1 MSPKVDSV
9 IDIDNT
15 IIDVY
20 RWSIPRPS
28 LSSWR
33 QENSSDKSQPDSS
46 TSPNQLSI
54 KSKSSTTSML
64 LLCAENLDAH
74 NKYIDRNNDLDTLS
88 VASSN
93 HFTIVNG
100 IGHNR
105 HKSRKPTTCCC
116 ERHQLTVLVISMTI
130 VFFLTIVYC
139 IYYVHKISERLE
151 NSLNYVKK
159 IY

>member
-1 MSPKVDSV
+1 MPYK
-9 IDIDNT
+9 ITLKPDNS
-15 IIDVY
+15 IPEGVY

-28 LSSWR
+28 FSSSR
-33 QENSSDKSQPDSS
+33 QGDSSDKSQPNSSS

-100 IGHNR
+100 IVHNR

-116 ERHQLTVLVISMTI
+116 ERHQLSVLVISMTI

-139 IYYVHKISERLE
+139 IYYVHRSAI
-151 NSLNYVKK
+151 NSTNNFA
-159 IY
+159 

>member
-1 MSPKVDSV
+1 MSPKLDSV
-9 IDIDNT
+9 IDIDNI
-15 IIDVY
+15 IIDVN

-28 LSSWR
+28 FSSSR
-33 QENSSDKSQPDSS
+33 QDDSSDKSQPDSS
-46 TSPNQLSI
+46 TSPKQLSI

-74 NKYIDRNNDLDTLS
+74 NEYIDQNNDLDTLS

-93 HFTIVNG
+93 NFTIVNG

-105 HKSRKPTTCCC
+105 HKSKKPITCCC

-139 IYYVHKISERLE
+139 VYYVHRRAI
-151 NSLNYVKK
+151 NSTNNFA
-159 IY
+159 

>member
-1 MSPKVDSV
+1 MSPKLDSV

-15 IIDVY
+15 VIDVY
-20 RWSIPRPS
+20 KWSIPRPS

-33 QENSSDKSQPDSS
+33 QKNSSDKSQPDSS

-54 KSKSSTTSML
+54 KSKSSTTSTL
-64 LLCAENLDAH
+64 PLCAENLDAH
-74 NKYIDRNNDLDTLS
+74 NKFIDRNNDLDTLS

-116 ERHQLTVLVISMTI
+116 EQHQLTVLVISMTI

-139 IYYVHKISERLE
+139 IYYVHRRAIYCT
-151 NSLNYVKK
+151 NSLA
-159 IY
+159 